1 MAKKCLKLKSQPIK
15 LNPQKHLDSNNYKLV
30 NKKPT
35 YRIPSDRQTRH

>member
-15 LNPQKHLDSNNYKLV
+15 LNPQKHLDSNNYK
-30 NKKPT
+30 KPT